1 MISVRNYTSYVQHFF
16 TVHRLYAP
24 QHGITPLRFKQQKS
38 TKKENMDRA
47 GFDVI
52 VSSFEKHGTVYH
64 AAITTPTKNKKDDCK
79 IQEYKVLLSRPQ
91 SKTVSFKI
99 KFDEQGRW
107 IPDKRRLIDP
117 WIADQIGEIIEHK
130 IINKL

>member
-1 MISVRNYTSYVQHFF
+1 
-16 TVHRLYAP
+16 
-24 QHGITPLRFKQQKS
+24 
-38 TKKENMDRA
+38 MDRA

-64 AAITTPTKNKKDDCK
+64 AAITTPTKSKKNDNSK

-91 SKTVSFKI
+91 GKTVSFKI
-99 KFDEQGRW
+99 KFDDQCRW
-107 IPDKRRLIDP
+107 IPDKRKLIDP

-130 IINKL
+130 ILNRT

>member
-1 MISVRNYTSYVQHFF
+1 
-16 TVHRLYAP
+16 
-24 QHGITPLRFKQQKS
+24 
-38 TKKENMDRA
+38 MDRA

-52 VSSFEKHGTVYH
+52 VSSFEKHGTIYH
-64 AAITTPTKNKKDDCK
+64 AAITTPTKNKKEDSK

-117 WIADQIGEIIEHK
+117 WIADQIGGIIESK
-130 IINKL
+130 ILNKL